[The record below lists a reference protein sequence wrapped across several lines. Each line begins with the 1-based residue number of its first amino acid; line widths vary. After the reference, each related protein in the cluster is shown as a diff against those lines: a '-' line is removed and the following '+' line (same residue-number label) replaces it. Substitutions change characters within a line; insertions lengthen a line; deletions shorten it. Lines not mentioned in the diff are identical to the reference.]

1 MITYKIHHSDFIKKL
16 CESIGPG
23 SYLELGLYDG
33 DTFSKVF
40 NVCPRCI
47 GVDIQDIRK
56 IKCGEF
62 YQTTTD
68 LFFEKFTDKVDVI
81 FIDADHR
88 FEQVKKDF
96 HNALNIL
103 NKYGIIILHD
113 TDPIDPSLF
122 DDTRCSDSY
131 KIVDYIQSL
140 NDYDI
145 ITFPFTEAGL
155 SIIKR
160 KSDRRVLE
168 YL

>member
-1 MITYKIHHSDFIKKL
+1 MYNIHHSDFIKKL
-16 CESIGPG
+16 CESISPN

-33 DTFSKVF
+33 NTFSKVF
-40 NVCPRCI
+40 NICPRCI
-47 GVDIQDIRK
+47 GVDVHDFRK

-62 YQTTTD
+62 YETTTD

-96 HNALNIL
+96 HSAIKIL
-103 NKYGIIILHD
+103 NKYGTIILHD
-113 TDPIDPSLF
+113 TDPIDSSYFNDGL
-122 DDTRCSDSY
+122 CSDSY
-131 KIVDYIQSL
+131 KIIDYIYL
-140 NDYDI
+140 LGDYDI